1 MLSKRPSI
9 FVYTNNANP
18 DILRE
23 ICAGIEEEGLFAE
36 IYPKVQKDINAMA
49 WQAANDS
56 MMGVGIGIYEQQVAL
71 QMKGLEQGKNVME
84 LQIESA
90 TKSRIIGSNSVRL
103 IKRMPLREEFA

>member
-9 FVYTNNANP
+9 FIYTNNENP
-18 DILRE
+18 DVLRE

-36 IYPKVQKDINAMA
+36 IYPKGQRNINALA

-56 MMGVGIGIYEQQVAL
+56 MMGVGIGIYGQQVAL

-84 LQIESA
+84 LKTESPA
-90 TKSRIIGSNSVRL
+90 KSRLIGSNSVKL
-103 IKRMPLREEFA
+103 IKRMPLREEFV